1 MTNMVYL
8 PLEWT
13 RVCRWA
19 GMRRLIRRG
28 VMDEGFTLHILLSNV
43 FGKRTLQPFRLFRP
57 SRARIATLY
66 AYTDQGADSL
76 RDAAEM
82 VAPPDCLDV
91 LKLGEMLSKPLP
103 NRFPEG
109 QRLGFD
115 VRVRPI
121 RRLARDIR
129 DTQSASVLRKGSEID
144 VFRLELLHR
153 SADGW
158 REPSSRLGGGNVSR
172 ESAYVDWIA
181 ERLGSVA
188 AVDRERCR
196 LADFRRSRVLRGNG
210 SGPEGPDATLHGEC
224 VVRDSA
230 GFANTIRRGVGRHRA
245 YGYGMLI
252 LRPPGTPPQV
262 R

>member
-8 PLEWT
+8 PLNWT
-13 RVCRWA
+13 GVCRWA
-19 GMRRLIRRG
+19 GMRKLIRHG
-28 VMDEGFTLHILLSNV
+28 VLDEGFALHILLSSV
-43 FGKRTLQPFRLFRP
+43 FGKRMLQPFRLFHP
-57 SRARIATLY
+57 SRARTATLY
-66 AYTDQGADSL
+66 AYSENGVDSL

-103 NRFPEG
+103 ERFREG

-115 VRVRPI
+115 IRVRPI

-129 DTQSASVLRKGSEID
+129 DTQSENVLRKGSEID

-153 SADGW
+153 SPDGW
-158 REPSSRLGGGNVSR
+158 RESGSRSQGEDVSR

-188 AVDRERCR
+188 TVDKERCR
-196 LADFRRSRVLRGNG
+196 LADFRRSRVQRGNG
-210 SGPEGPDATLHGEC
+210 RGPEGPDATLHGEC
-224 VVRDSA
+224 VVRNSA
-230 GFANTIRRGVGRHRA
+230 GFANRIRQGVGRHRA

-252 LRPPGTPPQV
+252 LRPPGTPPQGS
-262 R
+262 